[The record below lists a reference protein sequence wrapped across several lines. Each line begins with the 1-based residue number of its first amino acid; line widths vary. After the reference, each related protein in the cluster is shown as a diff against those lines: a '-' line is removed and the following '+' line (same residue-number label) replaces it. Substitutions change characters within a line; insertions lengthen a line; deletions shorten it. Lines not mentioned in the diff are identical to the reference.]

1 MSAKPNRSAMRT
13 RRLRDVAAWDL
24 ETDVAIVGFGA
35 AGVCAAIEARAA
47 GAAVHVFEVA
57 GAHGGC
63 AALAGGEVYVGGSGG
78 TPIQRAAGF
87 EDSTEDLYQYLLM
100 NGGPGADEA
109 KTRLYAERALEH
121 YEWLVAQG
129 VPFKG
134 TYLPGKW
141 LEPITDDTLIWS
153 GNEEAWPCIER
164 AKPAPRGHAPQLEG
178 WGAGRLLMDR
188 LCGRAVDLGAGVD
201 YNSRAL
207 TLIVD
212 EANAVKGLVVR
223 IDGKECCVRARR
235 GVILCSGGFACNDAM
250 LKQYAPGTLV
260 CRTPITAG
268 NDYGSGIRMGI
279 SVGAAAI
286 HMEQFF
292 CTMPFYP
299 PESLV
304 KGIFVNDL
312 AQRFVNEDAYHGRVT
327 QEILRQRDARAWL
340 IVDNEIFD
348 RPVINPDVVI
358 AGVGDSWEEV
368 EQEVGFLPGSLQQ
381 TVAAFNVAA
390 RESADPLF
398 HKQSKWVR
406 ALTEPPFAALSFCAS
421 DYAAMFFT
429 LGGLSTLP
437 SGQVLTPDGV
447 NIEGLYAA
455 GRTACGLPRWGDGYS
470 SGLSLADSTF
480 FGREA
485 GRLAAAGTS

>member
-1 MSAKPNRSAMRT
+1 MTVAADRSTLHAMRLAEVT
-13 RRLRDVAAWDL
+13 SWGI

-35 AGVCAAIEARAA
+35 AGVCAAIEARMTGADVHVLEVAA
-47 GAAVHVFEVA
+47 G
-57 GAHGGC
+57 HGGC
-63 AALAGGEVYVGGSGG
+63 AALSGGEVYLGGSGG
-78 TPIQRAAGF
+78 TSIQRAAGF

-109 KTRLYAERALEH
+109 KTRIYAERALEH
-121 YEWLVAQG
+121 FEWLVAQG

-141 LEPITDDTLIWS
+141 LEPLTDDTLVWS
-153 GNEEAWPCIER
+153 GNEDAWPCVQR
-164 AKPAPRGHAPQLEG
+164 ARPAPRGHAPSLEG

-188 LCGRAVDLGAGVD
+188 LAARACALGAQVH
-201 YNSRAL
+201 YNSRAIR
-207 TLIVD
+207 LIVD
-212 EANAVKGLVVR
+212 DDGSVEGLVAR
-223 IDGKECCVRARR
+223 IDGRECNVRADR
-235 GVILCSGGFACNDAM
+235 GVVLCAGGFACNESM
-250 LKQYAPGTLV
+250 VRQYAPGALV

-268 NDYGSGIRMGI
+268 NDHGAAIRMGI

-304 KGIFVNDL
+304 KGIFVNEL

-327 QEILRQRDARAWL
+327 QHILRQPNARAWL
-340 IVDNEIFD
+340 LVDNEIFD

-358 AGVGDSWEEV
+358 AATGETWAEV
-368 EQEVGFLPGSLQQ
+368 EGELGFIPGSLQH
-381 TVAAFNVAA
+381 TVEEFNASA
-390 RESADPLF
+390 RAGEDPRF
-398 HKQSKWVR
+398 HKASKWLR
-406 ALTEPPFAALSFCAS
+406 PLAEPPFGALSYCAS
-421 DYAAMFFT
+421 DYGALFFT

-437 SGQVLTPDGV
+437 TGQVLTPDRE
-447 NIEGLYAA
+447 IIPGLYAA

-485 GRLAAAGTS
+485 GRQAAAGA